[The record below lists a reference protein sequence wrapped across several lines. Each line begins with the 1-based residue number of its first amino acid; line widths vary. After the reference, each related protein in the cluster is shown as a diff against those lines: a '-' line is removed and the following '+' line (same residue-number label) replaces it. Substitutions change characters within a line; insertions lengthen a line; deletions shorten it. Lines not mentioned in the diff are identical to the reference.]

1 MTGVDQRPTF
11 EALLQAEARKVVEAM
26 RSTITDPRRQQL
38 VAEMAND
45 LALLPLRA
53 ARGED
58 VTPLVAALNAE
69 AQNRA
74 LELRVLAEVAAQRA
88 WINVLTGI
96 IGRVLTG

>member
-1 MTGVDQRPTF
+1 MTSVDGRPTF
-11 EALLQAEARKVVEAM
+11 EALLQAEARKAVEAM
-26 RSTITDPRRQQL
+26 RGTITDPRRQQL
-38 VAEMAND
+38 VAEMASD

-58 VTPLVAALNAE
+58 VLPLIAALNAE

-74 LELRVLAEVAAQRA
+74 LELRVLAETAAQRA
-88 WINVLTGI
+88 WLNVLAGI